1 MESELSLNSPT
12 YRFPLLAKHFE
23 AVFAG
28 TLKGIK
34 LVQGWKI
41 TSAENVYDDEGNLSI
56 LDHWEC
62 REKQDVKHDLQIFIR
77 DIIASFES
85 RIADNSKKMLH
96 VLASLD
102 LDTIFGFLCGKRLKN
117 GKIKLFLGEAELQRY
132 GKDDFDKFF
141 AYVCSSDHI
150 KKFCFKEDER
160 EIQED
165 ETGNTEKTTTG
176 NLVKLEL
183 SQYSEKKPYC
193 LGNVTKLDWCLPPVI
208 QSVRAVD
215 RIEKVYIGSDKEASI
230 PKHILSILG
239 DRAKYAGDGSVLKRL
254 QETKSVGLP
263 FRL

>member
-1 MESELSLNSPT
+1 
-12 YRFPLLAKHFE
+12 
-23 AVFAG
+23 
-28 TLKGIK
+28 
-34 LVQGWKI
+34 
-41 TSAENVYDDEGNLSI
+41 
-56 LDHWEC
+56 
-62 REKQDVKHDLQIFIR
+62 
-77 DIIASFES
+77 
-85 RIADNSKKMLH
+85 MLH

-102 LDTIFGFLCGKRLKN
+102 LDTIFGYLCGERLKN

-165 ETGNTEKTTTG
+165 ETGNTESDILFHPEFATNHLHRIKQAVKRFLWHRNCAAKWFALPETTTG

-193 LGNVTKLDWCLPPVI
+193 LGNVYAPTFSTNETPIYGEFNEVAVY
-208 QSVRAVD
+208 QSIYQNKELFMAIGIEAVD

-230 PKHILSILG
+230 PKHILPILG
-239 DRAKYAGDGSVLKRL
+239 DRAKYAGDERVLKRL
-254 QETKSVGLP
+254 QETKSVRLP